1 MDRTGG
7 GVEKRGVV
15 AWRGWLS
22 EQRKRAVTT
31 TPGAML
37 FSRPGS
43 QAIAAEAVAVK
54 HGRDPVK
61 MRVGLLGVALG
72 AAIVEGATDAQ
83 IRAFCETTLRTL
95 RSSQHM
101 GELQAALEAR
111 RTRVDS

>member
-1 MDRTGG
+1 MSYHPPMNDGRTLREQIEAGG
-7 GVEKRGVV
+7 STIE
-15 AWRGWLS
+15 
-22 EQRKRAVTT
+22 
-31 TPGAML
+31 
-37 FSRPGS
+37 
-43 QAIAAEAVAVK
+43 AELDYQTDLQDALDAVAVK

-111 RTRVDS
+111 RTRADS